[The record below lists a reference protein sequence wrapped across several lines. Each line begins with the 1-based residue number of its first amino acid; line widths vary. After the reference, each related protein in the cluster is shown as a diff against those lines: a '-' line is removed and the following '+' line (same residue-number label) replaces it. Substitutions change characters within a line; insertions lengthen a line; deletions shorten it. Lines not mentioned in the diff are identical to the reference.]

1 MSYFI
6 FMLYKQIKSV
16 LKIPRHTVYT
26 LIIYSLLLGF
36 LSLTIPVSV
45 QTLVNLVGV
54 SLSIRPVIS
63 LITILFILLTAA
75 FFVRIFQL
83 KLVEDIQRKIFV
95 DVVLRVITAI
105 YRVDFNKLDKINVRE
120 KINRAF
126 ELKFLQKSVSVIFI
140 ILLDIFLQ
148 TLFCVI
154 ILAFYHPLFLVFD
167 ILLITCIILSIFV
180 PMNAGYKAGLKESSN
195 IYDIVDSLE
204 EKTAEFLSFKQRPLN
219 NSMKKVDTKLCN
231 YLDARSNFFGVVLRQ
246 HVYIGLTYIFINIL
260 LLGIGSY
267 LIINGQLSI
276 GQLIAAELLVNIV
289 LLGLLKFSQYLY
301 DCYGFLVAVRKIL
314 DLLEISQE
322 DKVRAEH
329 KEAKLADNVV
339 SLDVIL
345 ADDEQKYTFDYTQNQ
360 FYELCLSINSA
371 QKLLDSFFDDN
382 SLGVIKLN
390 GVCLTNYSKQ
400 EISDKIHIASGIE
413 VIAGTV
419 LDNLCEGDFSQE
431 RLEYLSELLD
441 IFGITFLEKYFE
453 KEIDSQ
459 TIKYNLEFNTMVV
472 LKMNL
477 IRAILKQ
484 PKLLILID
492 SYGLTNRNGHM
503 AITHMLRKI
512 ATPTLIISI
521 Q

>member
-1 MSYFI
+1 
-6 FMLYKQIKSV
+6 MLYKQIKTV
-16 LKIPRHTVYT
+16 LKIPKHTVYI

-75 FFVRIFQL
+75 FFVRILQL
-83 KLVEDIQRKIFV
+83 KLVEDIQRKVFV
-95 DVVLRVITAI
+95 DVVLRVMTAI

-167 ILLITCIILSIFV
+167 ILLITCIVLSIFV
-180 PMNAGYKAGLKESSN
+180 PMRAGYNAGVRESSK
-195 IYDIVDSLE
+195 IYSIVDSLE
-204 EKTAEFLSFKQRPLN
+204 EKTAEFLSFKQRPLE
-219 NSMKKVDTKLCN
+219 NSINKVDAKLCG
-231 YLDARSNFFGVVLRQ
+231 YIEARSSFFGVVLRQ
-246 HVYIGLTYIFINIL
+246 HIYIGLTYIFINIL

-276 GQLIAAELLVNIV
+276 GQLIAAEILVNIV

-301 DCYGFLVAVRKIL
+301 DCYGFMVAVRKIL
-314 DLLEISQE
+314 DLLEISEGQK
-322 DKVRAEH
+322 DSIQH
-329 KEAKLADNVV
+329 KEASIVNTISSIDISVSDDQRYYLDYEKDNFH
-339 SLDVIL
+339 
-345 ADDEQKYTFDYTQNQ
+345 Q
-360 FYELCLSINSA
+360 LCLSVGGA
-371 QKLLDSFFDDN
+371 QKILDSFFDDD

-390 GVCLTNYSKQ
+390 SICLNNYSKK
-400 EISDKIHIASGIE
+400 EVAKKIHIASGIE
-413 VIAGTV
+413 IIAGTV
-419 LDNLCEGDFSQE
+419 LDNLCESDFSQE
-431 RLEYLSELLD
+431 RQSYLSELLD
-441 IFGITFLEKYFE
+441 AFDVKFLEKYFE
-453 KEIDSQ
+453 MEIDSQ
-459 TIKYNLEFNTMVV
+459 TIKYNLEFNTLVV

-484 PKLLILID
+484 PKLLILVD
-492 SYGLTNRNGHM
+492 SYGLTNRNGDM
-503 AITHMLRKI
+503 AITNILRKI
-512 ATPTLIISI
+512 ALPTLIISI